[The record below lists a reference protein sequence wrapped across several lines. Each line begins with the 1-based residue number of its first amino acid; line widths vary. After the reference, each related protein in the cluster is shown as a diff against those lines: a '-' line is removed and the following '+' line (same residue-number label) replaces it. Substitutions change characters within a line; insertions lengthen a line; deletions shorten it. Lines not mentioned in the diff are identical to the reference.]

1 MYKVHFATPALTVL
15 MRIVDRDRKMGSNS
29 DNAST
34 ETDEI
39 FDYPKFTNRNM
50 PSTSSS
56 TGLLLLDGR
65 ARHIGKM
72 K

>member
-1 MYKVHFATPALTVL
+1 

-39 FDYPKFTNRNM
+39 FDYPKFTNRNIL
-50 PSTSSS
+50 SSSSS